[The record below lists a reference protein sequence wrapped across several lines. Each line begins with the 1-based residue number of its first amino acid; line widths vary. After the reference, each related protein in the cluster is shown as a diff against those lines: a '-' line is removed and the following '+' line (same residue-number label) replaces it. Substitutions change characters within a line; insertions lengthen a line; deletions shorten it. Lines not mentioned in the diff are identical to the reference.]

1 MNKQK
6 NLSLNVLS
14 FQRKN
19 RTTSDLELFKN
30 RLFANDKKKN
40 GF

>member
-1 MNKQK
+1 MHFRFKE
-6 NLSLNVLS
+6 
-14 FQRKN
+14 KN
-19 RTTSDLELFKN
+19 RTKSNLELFKN